1 MVSVLAG
8 ANTTGI
14 ETMVWV
20 LLAVASTSRTT
31 ADDQVAVERM
41 ARGDQ
46 SGLAELYD
54 RHARLVYSLAL
65 RILRDQGDAED
76 VVQEVFS
83 QMWRQASRFDIA
95 RGNLASWMV
104 TLARTRAID
113 ALRRRKSRPHLA
125 ADPEPPEPAD
135 NAPGADVQ
143 IMWQGRVQEVRRA
156 LESLPLLQRMAIE
169 LAFFDGL
176 THSEIAEQL
185 EVPLGTVKTRVRQG
199 LLRLRDCLAEAL

>member
-1 MVSVLAG
+1 
-8 ANTTGI
+8 
-14 ETMVWV
+14 MVWV
-20 LLAVASTSRTT
+20 LLAVAGASRTAA
-31 ADDQVAVERM
+31 ADQIAMESI

-54 RHARLVYSLAL
+54 RHSRLVYSLAL

-76 VVQEVFS
+76 VVQEVFA
-83 QMWRQASRFDIA
+83 QLWRQASRFDVA
-95 RGNLASWMV
+95 RGNLAAWMV
-104 TLARTRAID
+104 TLARTRALD
-113 ALRRRKSRPHLA
+113 ALRRRNVRPKLA
-125 ADPEPPEPAD
+125 ADAEAPDRAD
-135 NAPGADVQ
+135 ETPGADVQ
-143 IMWQGRVQEVRRA
+143 IVWASRAEEIRRA
-156 LESLPLLQRMAIE
+156 LDTLPLLQRIAIE

>member
-1 MVSVLAG
+1 MES
-8 ANTTGI
+8 I
-14 ETMVWV
+14 
-20 LLAVASTSRTT
+20 
-31 ADDQVAVERM
+31 

-54 RHARLVYSLAL
+54 RHSRLVYSLAL

-76 VVQEVFS
+76 VVQEVFA
-83 QMWRQASRFDIA
+83 QLWRQASRFDVA
-95 RGNLASWMV
+95 RGNLAAWMV
-104 TLARTRAID
+104 TLARTRALD
-113 ALRRRKSRPHLA
+113 ALRRRNVRPKLA
-125 ADPEPPEPAD
+125 ADAEAPDRAD
-135 NAPGADVQ
+135 ETPGADVQ
-143 IMWQGRVQEVRRA
+143 IVWASRAEEIRRA
-156 LESLPLLQRMAIE
+156 LDTLPLLQRIAIE